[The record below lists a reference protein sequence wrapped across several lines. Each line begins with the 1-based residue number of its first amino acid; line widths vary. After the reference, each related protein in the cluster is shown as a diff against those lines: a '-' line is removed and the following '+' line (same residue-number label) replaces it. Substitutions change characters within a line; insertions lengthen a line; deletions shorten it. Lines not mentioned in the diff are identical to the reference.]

1 MAWSRWNLLS
11 CIFFSFRVSLVYT
24 TFGEWTKSV
33 CSLICFLLRY
43 VSLCCQ
49 CFSVNLY
56 QLARFSI
63 LLLWFLT
70 SAFSIPDR
78 LCKDYRIA
86 GYTCFCVCM
95 RVVRSLHIASLKL
108 CIELSIDVARN
119 AFFRIAILQPCRKKK
134 MRVVCTRKRK
144 FEKNSAQTLFRWVFS
159 LRHKNKRRFICDI
172 KVNHATRNWHIK
184 YTLTCMRR
192 PNHAARSSVIA
203 LIFF

>member
-1 MAWSRWNLLS
+1 MAAQTKATQKEETNEWRLKLGLFTECNMYQKNQKILFLDDTWPRWNPPS
-11 CIFFSFRVSLVYT
+11 FISFSFRVFLVYI
-24 TFGEWTKSV
+24 TFGEWTKFV

-43 VSLCCQ
+43 VSLYCQ
-49 CFSVNLY
+49 YFSVNLY
-56 QLARFSI
+56 QLARFST

-119 AFFRIAILQPCRKKK
+119 AFFRIAIL
-134 MRVVCTRKRK
+134 
-144 FEKNSAQTLFRWVFS
+144 
-159 LRHKNKRRFICDI
+159 
-172 KVNHATRNWHIK
+172 
-184 YTLTCMRR
+184 
-192 PNHAARSSVIA
+192 
-203 LIFF
+203 